1 MKAIKTLLIVTAL
14 SACLMSC
21 GQSARSDSALI
32 DTLENRYAQSRY
44 KFQVYSD
51 TSGLSEA
58 LDILDQLIALKP
70 REANYLFQKIH
81 VVVEAKRYDE
91 ARAMLNDSLVA
102 LMFERVK
109 ELHGGGK
116 EYARIKIDA
125 LEAYDKG
132 DSTLYRSKVDSLES
146 MVREYL
152 FSDGFDMEYFC
163 RHRGEVSEKVIAQGI
178 AFNSWLGLLNVRG
191 GKEEVIAELEKL
203 KSDYGLT
210 DEFDDYLSD
219 DYMFHENLDNFLVF

>member
-14 SACLMSC
+14 SVCLMSC
-21 GQSARSDSALI
+21 GQSARSDSVLI
-32 DTLENRYAQSRY
+32 DTLENRYAQSLY

-58 LDILDQLIALKP
+58 LDLLDQLIALKP
-70 REANYLFQKIH
+70 REAKYLFQKIH

-102 LMFERVK
+102 LMFEHVK
-109 ELHGGGK
+109 ELHGGK
-116 EYARIKIDA
+116 EYARLKIDA

-163 RHRGEVSEKVIAQGI
+163 RHRGEVSEKVIAQGV

-191 GKEEVIAELEKL
+191 GREEVIAELEKL

-219 DYMFHENLDNFLVF
+219 YYMFHENLDTFLVF

>member
-58 LDILDQLIALKP
+58 LDLLDQLIALKP
-70 REANYLFQKIH
+70 REAKYRFQKIH
-81 VVVEAKRYDE
+81 VVVEAKRYEE

-102 LMFERVK
+102 LMFEHVK
-109 ELHGGGK
+109 ELHGGK
-116 EYARIKIDA
+116 EYARLKIDA

-163 RHRGEVSEKVIAQGI
+163 RHREEVSERIITQGV
-178 AFNSWLGLLNVRG
+178 AFGSWLELLNVRG
-191 GKEEVIAELEKL
+191 GREEVIAELEKL

-219 DYMFHENLDNFLVF
+219 DYMFHENLDNSLVF